1 MTAIVLAF
9 QQAGSWG
16 WTSPGVLAPLA
27 AGLALVPLFVALE
40 RRSQAPLVNLAGFAD
55 RGFTVS
61 VVVTLLCSIVF
72 VPVFFLSVY
81 GQVSLRLSALDTG
94 LLFLKL
100 FAGFVITSRIGS
112 TRFDRHGAKP
122 VVALGGTVGA
132 VGFMLSPVSTDAVN
146 RALGASYGEVTAISQ
161 TVRNLGGALGVAALT
176 TLVSDRFSTGL
187 TGAFTAL
194 GVLGDGRGA
203 GGDRRA
209 LPGLPED
216 DRRGPGAPGRRGG
229 GGRAGPAPG
238 SGRTDQRGR
247 RRDVDIPPRDGGVRT
262 ITARWRG

>member
-40 RRSQAPLVNLAGFAD
+40 RRSQDPLVNLAGFAD

-72 VPVFFLSVY
+72 VPVFFFLSVY

-146 RALGASYGEVTAISQ
+146 RALGASYGEVTAISPRTTAEAPARQ
-161 TVRNLGGALGVAALT
+161 GGAAAGAAQVRLPEAAERI
-176 TLVSDRFSTGL
+176 SADAAGMWIFHPE
-187 TGAFTAL
+187 TGAF
-194 GVLGDGRGA
+194 GRLPPGGA
-203 GGDRRA
+203 GRA
-209 LPGLPED
+209 
-216 DRRGPGAPGRRGG
+216 
-229 GGRAGPAPG
+229 
-238 SGRTDQRGR
+238 
-247 RRDVDIPPRDGGVRT
+247 
-262 ITARWRG
+262 